1 MIQEQMKVVSQ
12 RGIARDIQELVL
24 EGELALRVKN
34 PGCFVH
40 IRVSA
45 DTDPLLRRPIS
56 ICEADPATGR
66 LVLIYRVV
74 GKGTVK
80 LAEVHPG
87 DKLDVL
93 GPLGN
98 GFPTEQVVPE
108 ERVLLVGGG
117 VGVPPLYG
125 LSKRLRERGITPVHV
140 LGFANAQDAFYLDKF
155 AALGP
160 VYVATVDGSLGV
172 RGMVTDAIDAR
183 SLECDLLYACG
194 PGPMLKAL
202 EDRYLDKG
210 IKGYLSLEQRMGC
223 GIGAC
228 YACVCR
234 TTGGREGGY
243 RKVCSDG
250 PVFKMGEVIL

>member
-1 MIQEQMKVVSQ
+1 MNQEQMKVISQ
-12 RGIARDIQELVL
+12 RGVARDIQELVL

-40 IRVSA
+40 IRVST

-56 ICEADPATGR
+56 ICDADPATGR

-74 GKGTVK
+74 GKGTGK
-80 LAEVHPG
+80 LAQAQPG

-98 GFPTEQVVPE
+98 GFPTEQVAPGD
-108 ERVLLVGGG
+108 RVLLAGGG

-125 LSKRLRERGITPVHV
+125 LSKTLRGRGIVPVHV
-140 LGFANAQDAFYLDKF
+140 LGFADARDAFYLDQF
-155 AALGP
+155 ATLGP
-160 VYVATVDGSLGV
+160 VYVATVDGSLGE
-172 RGMVTDAIDAR
+172 RGMVTDVIDSR
-183 SLECDLLYACG
+183 SLECDVLYACG
-194 PGPMLKAL
+194 PGPMLRAL
-202 EDRYLDKG
+202 EDRYLDTG

-228 YACVCR
+228 YACVCKTR
-234 TTGGREGGY
+234 DGREGDY

-250 PVFKMGEVIL
+250 PVFELGEVIL